1 MKKLIL
7 TLCLCGAGIGCAAA
21 KTYEV
26 TSPDGKIAVQV
37 DAGKEAVSY
46 TVQLDGKTL
55 IAPSYL
61 ALELA
66 DGRTLGTKPVVRKA
80 SVKSFDQ
87 TIDAPFY
94 KRAEIEDR
102 CNELTIAFKGGYEI
116 LFRAYDEGVA
126 YRFRTSL
133 KEEIVVADELVDIR
147 FPEDFKAWVPYV
159 NARTKEGGLDQYYFN
174 SFENTYTVQPLS
186 EVADNHLAFLP
197 LLVDAGIAKIAVT
210 ESDVEE
216 YPGMYL
222 YNPTKGTA
230 LRGNFATYP
239 AKEVQGGHNELQLIV
254 TEREEFIARTKG
266 TRAFPWRIFVIAEN
280 DIELADND
288 MVYRLAAPSRVED
301 TSWIRPGKVAWDWW
315 NDWNIYGVD
324 FRAGINNQTYK
335 YYIDFAAKH
344 GIEYVILDEGWA
356 VNKQA
361 DLFQVIPEIDL
372 EELVAYGRER
382 NVGIVLWAG
391 YYAVERD
398 MERVCK
404 HFSEM
409 GVKGFKVD
417 FMDRDDQ
424 KIADFVYRLAETAA
438 RYHLFIDLHGFHKPD
453 GLQRTYPNVLN
464 FEGVFG
470 LEQLKWSTQV
480 DMVTYD
486 VTIPFIR
493 MLAGPMDYTQ
503 GAMRNATRGN
513 YRAVNSEGMSQGTR
527 CRQLAEYVVFESPF
541 NMLCDSPTNYL
552 REEECTRFIAAVPTT
567 WDETVALDGRVG
579 EYISIARRK
588 GDVWYVGGM
597 TDWSARDFTLDLGFL
612 PEGNFSAEVFRDGI
626 NADRAACDYKREV
639 VEVPADRKM
648 IVKAAPGGG
657 FALRITRK

>member
-1 MKKLIL
+1 M
-7 TLCLCGAGIGCAAA
+7 
-21 KTYEV
+21 
-26 TSPDGKIAVQV
+26 QV
-37 DAGKEAVSY
+37 DAGKKAVSY
-46 TVQLDGKTL
+46 TVLLDGRTL
-55 IAPSYL
+55 VAPSYL

-66 DGRTLGTKPVVRKA
+66 DGRTLGTNPAVRNA
-80 SVKSFDQ
+80 SVKSLDQ

-94 KRAEIEDR
+94 KRATIEDR
-102 CNELTIAFKGGYEI
+102 CNELTIAFKGGYS
-116 LFRAYDEGVA
+116 LCFRAYDEGVA

-197 LLVDAGIAKIAVT
+197 LLVDAGNAKIAIT
-210 ESDVEE
+210 EADLEQ

-222 YNPTKGTA
+222 YNPTGGTV

-470 LEQLKWSTQV
+470 LEQLKWSTQT